1 MRNCRT
7 VLLLSALVLCA
18 FIALAQTP
26 SSQIQAE
33 IDRLE
38 RSLKDKPITSKD
50 FSAVNEMVSDSLKG
64 AKDSLKS
71 GHLYLAMEELA
82 QAEDLL
88 SGGRTIDEKS
98 AAIGDSLPAFE
109 AEWNK
114 TSLQL
119 TAYDQEARKKT
130 WSNVPIAWRALAE
143 AAQGRSIPLL
153 DGGRGFATATK
164 PQEGLFYVGQAQGE
178 AEFAKFCSEVHP
190 DSKPSGFELRSYLPE
205 LQKLQQKTNDAFRP
219 PKSIELHPRF
229 IALNSA
235 LKLAQ
240 ELDSQKFYA
249 GSLYQYLEATRQYGM
264 LDTAVPEQTE
274 QSKLKL
280 EIESQLNKTASSEQD
295 DSIAQLFLERA
306 SSYIAHNDGSA
317 PTPDEWKAAQVIVEQ
332 VLPAYLAAQKPA
344 RHVDHISGKTVTLT
358 LVRWPYT

>member
-7 VLLLSALVLCA
+7 VIVLSALVLWA
-18 FIALAQTP
+18 STAPAQGP
-26 SSQIQAE
+26 SSQVQAE

-38 RSLKDKPITSKD
+38 HSLKDKPITSKD
-50 FSAVNEMVSDSLKG
+50 FSAVNGMVSESLVGAKESLKAG
-64 AKDSLKS
+64 Y
-71 GHLYLAMEELA
+71 LYLAMEKLA

-88 SGGRTIDEKS
+88 AGGHTIDEKS
-98 AAIGDSLPAFE
+98 NAIGDSLPAFE

-114 TSLQL
+114 VSLQL
-119 TAYDQEARKKT
+119 TSLDQAAHKKT
-130 WSNVPIAWRALAE
+130 WSNTPIAWRALAE

-153 DGGRGFATATK
+153 DGGRGFATSSK

-178 AEFAKFCSEVHP
+178 AEFARFCAAVHP
-190 DSKPSGFELRSYLPE
+190 DSKPPGFELRSYLPE
-205 LQKLQQKTNDAFRP
+205 LQTLQQKTNDAFRP
-219 PKSIELHPRF
+219 PKSIDLHQRF

-264 LDTAVPEQTE
+264 LDTAVPEQTA

-280 EIESQLNKTASSEQD
+280 EVETALKKSASTLHD
-295 DSIAQLFLERA
+295 DSIVQLFLERA
-306 SSYIAHNDGSA
+306 SSYIAHTDGSA
-317 PTPDEWKAAQVIVEQ
+317 PTPDEWKAARVIVEQ
-332 VLPAYLAAQKPA
+332 VLPAYLGAQKPA
-344 RHVDHISGKTVTLT
+344 PHIDRASGKTVTLT